1 MSIPKARKR
10 ELPVAVVIDDDAAFR
25 NRLAR
30 ALTARDFVTHEAAG
44 AAEGLAV
51 AHAQQPA
58 LITLD
63 LRMPGGSGLDSVAE
77 LAALACKPCILLLTG
92 YGSIPSAV
100 EAVKRGA
107 ADVLTKPVNADQIVA
122 AYAKFA
128 QAKNPDRQG
137 GDAGAGF
144 LGKPSPPSRSGF
156 FWDQNTGETPTLPQV
171 EWDHIQRVLADCGG
185 NISEAAR
192 RLGLHR
198 RSLQRKL
205 EKRAG

>member
-1 MSIPKARKR
+1 MSIPKAKKR
-10 ELPVAVVIDDDAAFR
+10 ELPVAVVIDDDAAFC

-30 ALTARDFVTHEAAG
+30 ALTARDFVTHEAAS
-44 AAEGLAV
+44 AVEGLAL
-51 AHAQQPA
+51 AKAKQPV

-63 LRMPGGSGLDSVAE
+63 LRMPGGSGLDIVAG
-77 LAALACKPCILLLTG
+77 LAALDCAPCVLLLTG
-92 YGSIPSAV
+92 YGSIPTAV

-122 AYAKFA
+122 AYEKFCGSTLPTMA
-128 QAKNPDRQG
+128 EAP
-137 GDAGAGF
+137 
-144 LGKPSPPSRSGF
+144 
-156 FWDQNTGETPTLPQV
+156 TPTLPQV
-171 EWDHIQRVLADCGG
+171 EWDHIQRVLADCDG
-185 NISEAAR
+185 NVSEAAR